1 MVSLPNQ
8 AISNETILL
17 VIKFRLG
24 GSLRFLSHAETLK
37 VFQRACVR
45 VGQTS
50 SPRRAGSPRSPL
62 GEAEGFAGEAGI
74 QIQHSQGFNPHPKM
88 SLPLPRPVGV
98 ESDDEL
104 LRLNL
109 ICDMD
114 EPQAPDYVS
123 KILAMLSEQIP
134 EGIELLSVSLAEPN
148 TSFQPYSATYII
160 TVLPEYLNGTCPP
173 YTLGRRAIKARI
185 ERLLAN
191 KSLLVTRASG
201 HNHRGTPG
209 AVKEIDVRP
218 FLKSIKLDNNSII
231 VQYEISPAGSIRVD
245 EILQLLEL
253 EVGMLA
259 APIKRTNVQWQKT

>member
-8 AISNETILL
+8 EVSNETILL
-17 VIKFRLG
+17 VIKFRIG
-24 GSLRFLSHAETLK
+24 GCLRFLSHAETLK

-45 VGQTS
+45 
-50 SPRRAGSPRSPL
+50 
-62 GEAEGFAGEAGI
+62 AGI

-104 LRLNL
+104 LCLSLSCSPNEPRATDYESR
-109 ICDMD
+109 IMD
-114 EPQAPDYVS
+114 A
-123 KILAMLSEQIP
+123 LSEQLP
-134 EGIELLSVSLAEPN
+134 EGIELLSVSSAEPN

-160 TVLPEYLNGTCPP
+160 KVQPEELNGSM
-173 YTLGRRAIKARI
+173 KARI

-191 KSLLVTRASG
+191 KSLLVTRTSG
-201 HNHRGTPG
+201 HNRRGTPG

-231 VQYEISPAGSIRVD
+231 VQYEISPTGSIRAD

-253 EVGMLA
+253 ETGMLA